1 MPKPSLTCVNNS
13 EQHGSFAIFRD
24 GPPNQDQEPPV
35 LVWMAYPVAPG
46 SEVTLTWLE
55 DYSFVWSESGTVTP
69 DASFVARQVL
79 PADLNE
85 RNHVQLTVDSLG
97 APMFQALG
105 SGGQPGA
112 LTVEILQ
119 NVVPDRIQ
127 VGFGLSGLAVHTVA
141 AQPNTT
147 TVFTPASTSNYW
159 VGFGNFRTGE
169 PAGIVASN
177 VVEVVPAVVGQNPT
191 ATLMPDGIVAI
202 T

>member
-24 GPPNQDQEPPV
+24 GPPNQDQEPSV

-127 VGFGLSGLAVHTVA
+127 VGFGLSGLAVHLLGGVRQFSDRGTGRDRGVQRGGGRSGRGGAESDGHVDAGRDRGDYLRPA
-141 AQPNTT
+141 A
-147 TVFTPASTSNYW
+147 VKSA
-159 VGFGNFRTGE
+159 R
-169 PAGIVASN
+169 
-177 VVEVVPAVVGQNPT
+177 
-191 ATLMPDGIVAI
+191 
-202 T
+202 